1 MTIVKLKGM
10 SLLRFLTPTEGWA
23 ERMGN
28 AIAVPNQWP
37 LMLVELLCDE
47 DGAAC
52 LSIATG
58 VPKNMVRTFLYQGI
72 YCYEFGELPD
82 AIISAIDQHFQ
93 NVLEEVRNC
102 MDSLLPRPPKPR
114 LVLVKR

>member
-10 SLLRFLTPTEGWA
+10 NLFRFLTTTEGWA

-28 AIAVPNQWP
+28 AIAVPNHWP
-37 LMLVELLCDE
+37 LMLVELLCDQ
-47 DGAAC
+47 DGAVC
-52 LSIATG
+52 LSSATG
-58 VPKNMVRTFLYQGI
+58 VPKSTVRTFLYQGV

-82 AIISAIDQHFQ
+82 AIVSAIDEHFQ
-93 NVLEEVRNC
+93 NVLEEVRNR
-102 MDSLLPRPPKPR
+102 MDSLLPKPPKPR